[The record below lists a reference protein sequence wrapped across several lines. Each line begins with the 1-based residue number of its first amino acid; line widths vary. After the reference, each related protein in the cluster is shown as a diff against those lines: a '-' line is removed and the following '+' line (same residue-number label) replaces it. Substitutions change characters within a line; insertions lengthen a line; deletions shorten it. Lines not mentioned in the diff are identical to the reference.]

1 MTQCPRRQSSSSRVI
16 NIFVQPSGIYHG
28 VATLKKTDV
37 SEMRTDSTIRN
48 DKFYIRSHDI
58 TLIVTAVYASPKRLS
73 TSMRLYGRVPH
84 KAVGLIIILSATRNS
99 THFPGPLCHVRVH
112 IKS

>member
-16 NIFVQPSGIYHG
+16 NIFVQTSGIYRG

-37 SEMRTDSTIRN
+37 SEMRTDSTIRAMYVRN
-48 DKFYIRSHDI
+48 EKFYIRSHDI
-58 TLIVTAVYASPKRLS
+58 TLIMRAVFASLKRLS

-84 KAVGLIIILSATRNS
+84 KAVGLIIILSATRN
-99 THFPGPLCHVRVH
+99 
-112 IKS
+112 